1 MIIPF
6 PLNSEYRLL
15 STNELCS
22 ERGLISLEDITDCKK
37 AAIALGIKDTPT
49 ESIEEG
55 YPKGCYQH
63 MEGSK
68 HVFFNSHEK
77 GSRHDH
83 SAPICRNG

>member
-1 MIIPF
+1 MAPF
-6 PLNSEYRLL
+6 LSNAEYRLL
-15 STNELCS
+15 STNDVCS
-22 ERGLISLEDITDCKK
+22 ERGLISLEDINDCKK
-37 AAIALGIKDTPT
+37 GAIALGIKDTPK